1 MSFCPD
7 IRALRPM
14 LATLAEPPLHDPHL
28 VYEPKYDGIRGLVE
42 IVPRGGT
49 AHVRLFSRLGNEKSA
64 QFPELVD
71 ALRRFGARL
80 NVPVIIDGEIV
91 ALDAHGQPAGFQRLQ
106 GRIHLTR
113 VSEAEAV
120 TQPVALVAFDLLCE
134 NGKSLCEL
142 SLTERRARLERLFER
157 GRESFSDPFLPIRLS
172 EVATGDGRA
181 LFAEAETRGWEGLI
195 VKHADSLYRPGR
207 RTTDWRKLKLVRR
220 QEFVVAGWTEPRSS
234 RTHFGAL
241 LLGYYHNG
249 ELKYAGHTGSGFD
262 EKELTRVF
270 QLMRPLETDRSP
282 FKPVPKTNE
291 RPHWI
296 EPSLV
301 AEVRFTEWTDE
312 GLLRH
317 PIYLGLRQDVNV
329 ESVRREPTSRFP
341 VMTAKGSRSATS
353 SSRSRVPASERAER
367 SGSINTATHAAEL
380 RRLHD
385 DLVRI
390 EAERGDGIVT
400 LPDDVK
406 MSVTNLK
413 KLFWPKL
420 KISKGEL
427 IRYYVKVAPYL
438 LPVVEDRPLVMK
450 RLPNGV
456 GGKDFYQHRA
466 PDTVPQGVRVEAVE
480 GDTDV
485 PARFIGGSLLT
496 LLHMTQLAAISQD
509 PYFSRVQSVHTADH
523 AAIDL
528 DPGDGVSFA
537 RILDTARWVRDEL
550 ETLGVRGFPKTSGA
564 DGLHIYIPL
573 EPGTPY
579 EAGMIFCQIVATIVA
594 QKHPKVATVE
604 RKVRA
609 RGQTVYV
616 DCLQNI
622 EGKTLA
628 CAYSARA
635 SEYAGAS
642 TPLTWKE
649 VDEGVDPRDFTIRTL
664 PDRLEKVGD
673 LWAGLRKAKGTN
685 LRVVEKYAKG

>member
-1 MSFCPD
+1 
-7 IRALRPM
+7 
-14 LATLAEPPLHDPHL
+14 
-28 VYEPKYDGIRGLVE
+28 LVE
-42 IVPRGGT
+42 IVPKGGT
-49 AHVRLFSRLGNEKSA
+49 ADVRLFSRLGNEKSA

-80 NVPVIIDGEIV
+80 KVPVIIDGEIV
-91 ALDAHGQPAGFQRLQ
+91 ALDTHGQPAGFQRLQ
-106 GRIHLTR
+106 GRIHLTM

-120 TQPVALVAFDLLCE
+120 TQPVALIAFDLLCE
-134 NGKSLCEL
+134 NGQSLCEL
-142 SLTERRARLERLFER
+142 PLTERRARLERIFER
-157 GRESFSDPFLPIRLS
+157 GWKKTPDPFLAIRLS

-234 RTHFGAL
+234 RSHFGAL

-270 QLMRPLETDRSP
+270 QLMRPLATDRSP

-301 AEVRFTEWTDE
+301 VEVRFTEWTDE

-317 PIYLGLRQDVNV
+317 PIYLGLRQDIDV

-341 VMTAKGSRSATS
+341 VMTAKASRSATS
-353 SSRSRVPASERAER
+353 SSKSRVPTSERAER
-367 SGSINTATHAAEL
+367 SRSINEATHAAEL
-380 RRLHD
+380 RRLHE
-385 DLVRI
+385 DLLRI
-390 EAERGDGIVT
+390 EAGRGDGIVT

-420 KISKGEL
+420 KITKGEL

-509 PYFSRVQSVHTADH
+509 PYFSRVQSVHEADH

-528 DPGDGVSFA
+528 DPGDGVPFA

-616 DCLQNI
+616 DYLQNI

-664 PDRLEKVGD
+664 PDRLERVGD

-685 LRVVEKYAKG
+685 LRVVEKYAQ

>member
-1 MSFCPD
+1 
-7 IRALRPM
+7 
-14 LATLAEPPLHDPHL
+14 
-28 VYEPKYDGIRGLVE
+28 LVE
-42 IVPRGGT
+42 IVPKGRT
-49 AHVRLFSRLGNEKSA
+49 ADVRLFSRLGNEKSA
-64 QFPELVD
+64 QFPELIN
-71 ALRRFGARL
+71 ALSRFGAKL
-80 NVPVIIDGEIV
+80 STPVVVDGEIV

-106 GRIHLTR
+106 GRIHLTHIT
-113 VSEAEAV
+113 EAETV
-120 TQPVALVAFDLLCE
+120 TQPVALIAFDLLCE
-134 NGKSLCEL
+134 NGQSLCEL
-142 SLTERRARLERLFER
+142 PLTERRARLEQLFAKTKR
-157 GRESFSDPFLPIRLS
+157 GPDPFLFSPIRLS
-172 EVATGDGRA
+172 EVVKGDGRA
-181 LFAEAETRGWEGLI
+181 LYDQALARGWEGLI

-207 RTTDWRKLKLVRR
+207 RTTDWRKFKLVRR

-234 RTHFGAL
+234 RSHFGAL
-241 LLGYYHNG
+241 LLGYYTNG
-249 ELKYAGHTGSGFD
+249 VLTYAGHTGSGFD
-262 EKELTRVF
+262 ERELTRVS
-270 QLMRPLETDRSP
+270 QLLRPLETDHSP

-291 RPHWI
+291 RPHWV

-317 PIYLGLRQDVNV
+317 PIYLGLRTDVTA
-329 ESVRREPTSRFP
+329 ERVRREPTSTLV
-341 VMTAKGSRSATS
+341 VMTSRATGPIPASSKSRSTRPRS
-353 SSRSRVPASERAER
+353 SAGARSAGRPSPAS
-367 SGSINTATHAAEL
+367 L
-380 RRLHD
+380 QRLHD
-385 DLVRI
+385 ELQHM
-390 EAERGDGIVT
+390 ESGRGEGIIT
-400 LPDDVK
+400 LPDNVK

-420 KISKGEL
+420 KITKGEL
-427 IRYYVKVAPYL
+427 LRYYVKVAPYL

-466 PDTVPQGVRVEAVE
+466 PDTVPEGVRVEAVE
-480 GDTDV
+480 GDSEV

-509 PYFSRVQSVHTADH
+509 PYFSRVQSIHMADH
-523 AAIDL
+523 TAIDL
-528 DPGDGVSFA
+528 DPGAGVPFA
-537 RILDTARWVRDEL
+537 RILDTARWVHDEL
-550 ETLGVRGFPKTSGA
+550 EKLGVHGFPKTSGA

-573 EPGTPY
+573 EPDTPY
-579 EAGMIFCQIVATIVA
+579 EAGMLFCQIVATIVA

-616 DCLQNI
+616 DYLQNI

-649 VDEGVDPRDFTIRTL
+649 IDEGVDPRDFTIRTL
-664 PDRLEKVGD
+664 PARLERLGD

-685 LRVVEKYAKG
+685 LMVVEKYAKG

>member
-1 MSFCPD
+1 
-7 IRALRPM
+7 
-14 LATLAEPPLHDPHL
+14 
-28 VYEPKYDGIRGLVE
+28 
-42 IVPRGGT
+42 
-49 AHVRLFSRLGNEKSA
+49 
-64 QFPELVD
+64 
-71 ALRRFGARL
+71 
-80 NVPVIIDGEIV
+80 
-91 ALDAHGQPAGFQRLQ
+91 
-106 GRIHLTR
+106 
-113 VSEAEAV
+113 
-120 TQPVALVAFDLLCE
+120 
-134 NGKSLCEL
+134 
-142 SLTERRARLERLFER
+142 
-157 GRESFSDPFLPIRLS
+157 
-172 EVATGDGRA
+172 
-181 LFAEAETRGWEGLI
+181 
-195 VKHADSLYRPGR
+195 
-207 RTTDWRKLKLVRR
+207 
-220 QEFVVAGWTEPRSS
+220 
-234 RTHFGAL
+234 
-241 LLGYYHNG
+241 
-249 ELKYAGHTGSGFD
+249 
-262 EKELTRVF
+262 
-270 QLMRPLETDRSP
+270 MRPLETDRSP

-341 VMTAKGSRSATS
+341 VMTAKGSRSATA

-385 DLVRI
+385 DLLRI

-420 KISKGEL
+420 KITKGEL

-616 DCLQNI
+616 DYLQNI

-649 VDEGVDPRDFTIRTL
+649 VDEGVDPHDFTIRTL

-685 LRVVEKYAKG
+685 LRVVEKYAK

>member
-1 MSFCPD
+1 
-7 IRALRPM
+7 M
-14 LATLAEPPLHDPHL
+14 LATLAEAPLQDRHL
-28 VYEPKYDGIRGLVE
+28 VYEPKYDGIRALIE
-42 IVPRGGT
+42 IVPGGRT
-49 AHVRLFSRLGNEKSA
+49 ASVRLFSRHGNEKSA
-64 QFPELVD
+64 QFPELVQ
-71 ALRRFGARL
+71 ALSGFGAKL
-80 NVPVIIDGEIV
+80 KQPVIVDGEIV
-91 ALDAHGQPAGFQRLQ
+91 ALDAEGQPAGFQRLQ
-106 GRIHLTR
+106 GRIHLT
-113 VSEAEAV
+113 SITEAEIV
-120 TQPVALVAFDLLCE
+120 TQPVALIAFDLLCE
-134 NGKSLCEL
+134 GEESLCER
-142 SLTERRARLERLFER
+142 SLTERRARLERLFTKR
-157 GRESFSDPFLPIRLS
+157 GPFSSFSPVRLS
-172 EVATGDGRA
+172 EVALGDGRA
-181 LFAEAETRGWEGLI
+181 LFERVEARGWEGLI

-207 RTTDWRKLKLVRR
+207 RTTDWRKLKLVHR

-234 RTHFGAL
+234 RSHFGAL
-241 LLGYYHNG
+241 LLGYYSNG
-249 ELKYAGHTGSGFD
+249 ELKYAGHSGGGFD

-270 QLMRPLETDRSP
+270 TLMRPLEIERSP
-282 FKPVPKTNE
+282 FKTVPKTNE

-296 EPSLV
+296 EPALV

-317 PIYLGLRQDVNV
+317 PIYLGLRNDVNV
-329 ESVRREPTSRFP
+329 QTVRREPTSRFP
-341 VMTAKGSRSATS
+341 VMTARAATS
-353 SSRSRVPASERAER
+353 SKSRVASSDRPARPR
-367 SGSINTATHAAEL
+367 PDTDPAAL
-380 RRLHD
+380 KHLHD
-385 DLVRI
+385 ELERI
-390 EAERGDGIVT
+390 EAARGDGVVT
-400 LPDDVK
+400 LPGDVK

-413 KLFWPKL
+413 KIFWPRL
-420 KISKGEL
+420 KITKGEL

-450 RLPNGV
+450 RFPNGV

-466 PDTVPQGVRVEAVE
+466 PDTVPEGVRVEKVE

-485 PARFIGGSLLT
+485 PARFIGGTLLT

-509 PYFSRVQSVHTADH
+509 PYFSRVQSIHTADH
-523 AAIDL
+523 TAIDL
-528 DPGDGVSFA
+528 DPGDGVPFA
-537 RILDTARWVRDEL
+537 RILDTARWVHDEL

-616 DCLQNI
+616 DYLQNI

-649 VDEGVDPRDFTIRTL
+649 IDDGVDPRDFTIRTL
-664 PDRLEKVGD
+664 PERLKKVGD

-685 LRVVEKYAKG
+685 LRVVEKYAK